1 MSKMCHAN
9 RANKCRILK
18 INTCQG
24 KECPFIKTKIQLKND
39 IKKVY
44 ERIVSLDKS
53 KQEHIAN
60 KYYHGRYPWLQEGDT
75 FGC

>member
-18 INTCQG
+18 VNTCQG

-44 ERIVSLDKS
+44 ERIVSLDNRNRS
-53 KQEHIAN
+53 I
-60 KYYHGRYPWLQEGDT
+60 
-75 FGC
+75 